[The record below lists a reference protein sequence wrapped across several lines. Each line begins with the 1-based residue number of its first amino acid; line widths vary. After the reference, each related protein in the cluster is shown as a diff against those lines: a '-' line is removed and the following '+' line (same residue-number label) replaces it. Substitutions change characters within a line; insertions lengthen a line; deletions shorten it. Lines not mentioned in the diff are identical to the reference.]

1 MFKAVTPAAKRGKA
15 LPMHPDEVARAALAS
30 LRRPPGAAPV
40 SVPGALNAFAEW
52 LMRRLM
58 TPRQA
63 VRFFSSAVED
73 IYGGRQ

>member
-1 MFKAVTPAAKRGKA
+1 
-15 LPMHPDEVARAALAS
+15 MHPDEVARAALAS